1 MKRGSAQG
9 DDAGNLRDFGEQA
22 WPTALERRRD
32 RLRGLSTS
40 VAVLPFPSLVRLLKI
55 VEEPLERSSSR
66 SRWTAENAV
75 ADSKL

>member
-1 MKRGSAQG
+1 MKRGSTEG
-9 DDAGNLRDFGEQA
+9 NDAGNLRDFGEQA

-40 VAVLPFPSLVRLLKI
+40 VAVLPLPSLVRLLKI

-66 SRWTAENAV
+66 SRGTAENSV
-75 ADSKL
+75 RDLEL